1 MNITRKLSLAV
12 LTMGIAI
19 SAAGCS
25 FAPAA
30 PVASSPTMSSV
41 SSASETA
48 PESPDTIISA
58 AAEASIPVDKS
69 KVETIPSPPAAK
81 EAPAAETIA
90 PVVSA
95 PKNAVAAVPVA
106 PLVQAA
112 PAPAPVKA
120 APAPAKAAPAPVAKS
135 APAVSREV
143 YVGLQGGQSAVDLQR
158 GPVLFSLPAGFP
170 PYVAEHDIAG
180 GWARF
185 GTLSPGMTV
194 RMSGLVTGTY
204 TVGQIINV
212 PKHSNT
218 DEFSKFSVMPKVL
231 LQTCVPGTTRMIVVG
246 LY

>member
-12 LTMGIAI
+12 LTIGIAI

-25 FAPAA
+25 FAPDAS
-30 PVASSPTMSSV
+30 VMSSPSMASV
-41 SSASETA
+41 NATSEVT
-48 PESPDTIISA
+48 SKKPDTTISA
-58 AAEASIPVDKS
+58 AADAHLPVVKS
-69 KVETIPSPPAAK
+69 KVETIASPPAAP
-81 EAPAAETIA
+81 EA
-90 PVVSA
+90 PVVE
-95 PKNAVAAVPVA
+95 PVAAAPVPVPTPVIA
-106 PLVQAA
+106 PPAPPVPAPAKVVPA
-112 PAPAPVKA
+112 PAPAPVVA
-120 APAPAKAAPAPVAKS
+120 APAIKA

-143 YVGLQGGQSAVDLQR
+143 YVGLAGGQSVVDLQR
-158 GPVLFSLPAGFP
+158 GPVLFTLPAGFP

-185 GTLSPGMTV
+185 GTLSAGMTV

-218 DEFSKFSVMPKVL
+218 DEFSKFNVMPKVL
-231 LQTCVPGTTRMIVVG
+231 LQTCVPGTNRMIVVG